1 MSRLADRMMTECQP
15 ARLSL
20 VIGPTLLDEI
30 ILLQLAEEYDKAL
43 TKQEFQ
49 HLLQVER
56 GRFRES
62 EPIAVEEFDVSMIA
76 GAPVFAADEIAIY
89 TSSLPVGT
97 NYSDVVASMAPPF
110 DKFFI
115 EFQGVP
121 NLWDLHAWGV
131 LVTATDDPESMLRN
145 GEGDEKPRWE
155 LKLTTFLEREKGKPF
170 GPVARSFVGLAED
183 GTWFRHADG
192 GVWWAGE
199 PVSFDKEPPDEIVQQ
214 YGDNVAQL
222 LFPALL
228 TISFMHCKNVEIRA
242 ITQPPKL
249 SRKHRKRHGRDLIRY
264 HVLEIEPIRRLLE
277 RHRTGERYG
286 LRHALHICRGHFKTF
301 TEDAP
306 LLGRHVGTYWWA
318 PQVRG
323 SKHVGVVLK
332 DYRVR
337 APSEFG
343 RTYKEVDE
351 HPPDSRRE
359 APPSKD
365 PDSVGRGLAA
375 HNRTQNTIAEV
386 IRKLGWVPRSP
397 GPGEPDFDVA
407 WKAGETLYVCEV
419 KSLTAINE
427 ERQLRIAIGQV
438 IRYRQKLAA
447 LGHEPVAAV
456 IATELP
462 PEDQTW
468 NELCLQENIMLVWPE
483 VAEERFRTSME
494 ETANRKEP
502 HA

>member
-1 MSRLADRMMTECQP
+1 
-15 ARLSL
+15 
-20 VIGPTLLDEI
+20 
-30 ILLQLAEEYDKAL
+30 
-43 TKQEFQ
+43 
-49 HLLQVER
+49 
-56 GRFRES
+56 
-62 EPIAVEEFDVSMIA
+62 
-76 GAPVFAADEIAIY
+76 
-89 TSSLPVGT
+89 
-97 NYSDVVASMAPPF
+97 
-110 DKFFI
+110 
-115 EFQGVP
+115 
-121 NLWDLHAWGV
+121 
-131 LVTATDDPESMLRN
+131 
-145 GEGDEKPRWE
+145 
-155 LKLTTFLEREKGKPF
+155 
-170 GPVARSFVGLAED
+170 
-183 GTWFRHADG
+183 
-192 GVWWAGE
+192 
-199 PVSFDKEPPDEIVQQ
+199 
-214 YGDNVAQL
+214 
-222 LFPALL
+222 
-228 TISFMHCKNVEIRA
+228 
-242 ITQPPKL
+242 
-249 SRKHRKRHGRDLIRY
+249 
-264 HVLEIEPIRRLLE
+264 
-277 RHRTGERYG
+277 
-286 LRHALHICRGHFKTF
+286 
-301 TEDAP
+301 
-306 LLGRHVGTYWWA
+306 
-318 PQVRG
+318 
-323 SKHVGVVLK
+323 VVLK